1 MPKLEE
7 HENDTNKVEKVVDS
21 APEPKPKGASTS
33 FDDQD
38 DDLTKIKKL
47 KQSKKPRRY
56 ETPPIWAQ
64 RWVPQI
70 DRRRKLML
78 MTGMKP

>member
-21 APEPKPKGASTS
+21 APEPKPKKEPQPV

-64 RWVPQI
+64 RWVPPNRQ
-70 DRRRKLML
+70 
-78 MTGMKP
+78 